1 MMKSIWTLTVLATV
15 ALVGCETSGANT
27 GAASGDVRQTAMN
40 ACANRADDL
49 WSAAPGTSV
58 VNGEGEPDQYGNL
71 ILQVSTGSYRSTCTV
86 TPSGQVVNIDP
97 G

>member
-1 MMKSIWTLTVLATV
+1 MNLISTLTVLATV

-27 GAASGDVRQTAMN
+27 GAASGDVRQTAMDT
-40 ACANRADDL
+40 CAARADNF

-58 VNGEGEPDQYGNL
+58 VDGEGEPDQYGNL
-71 ILQVSTGSYRSTCTV
+71 ILQVGTGGYRSTCTV